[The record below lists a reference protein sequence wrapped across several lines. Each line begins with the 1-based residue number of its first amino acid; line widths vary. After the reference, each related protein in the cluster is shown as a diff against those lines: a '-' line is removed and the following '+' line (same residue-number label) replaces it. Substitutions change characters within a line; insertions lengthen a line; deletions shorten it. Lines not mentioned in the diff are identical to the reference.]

1 MEELKI
7 STNQTSI
14 FSGAPQLQCTLVKS
28 MLYSEDRKFHFQ
40 EKCRTHKLKENETLE
55 IKIKINVE
63 NKTKVK
69 IRKVKMKVM
78 IKVST
83 SIKIKDILVITSK
96 FVNLFLCKFISSLPG
111 KVLSLP
117 IIKRTGPIKIEVSHR
132 TTHVYS
138 SIHTCLLCLLK
149 LTLGAWESGLI
160 SSYSC
165 IASSSV
171 LWIAADTRGWCTW
184 TRRSCTRGFSIEGRG
199 VAWSLVGGQSG
210 GILIYPARACISSI
224 FSLGIR
230 SVWVCCSN
238 TRGLLDSFGDVMDPM
253 LRVGAVNSTFHS
265 SQLAMHVTAM
275 DMTLLDSRSSSI
287 NSVVSLVTLWHVY
300 ILITLVTI
308 DILCHIMLQ
317 QIPIAS
323 KRCAQ
328 PILLDVPNLLLLGG
342 LLTYIVYSNV
352 HTHSRVRDENM
363 K

>member
-1 MEELKI
+1 MEKLKI

-28 MLYSEDRKFHFQ
+28 MLYSEDRKFHLQ
-40 EKCRTHKLKENETLE
+40 VICRTQKLKENETY
-55 IKIKINVE
+55 KVKFKNNVE

-69 IRKVKMKVM
+69 GQKIKMKVM

-96 FVNLFLCKFISSLPG
+96 IVNLILCKFISSLPG
-111 KVLSLP
+111 KVLSLL
-117 IIKRTGPIKIEVSHR
+117 IIKRTGPIKTRVNHR
-132 TTHVYS
+132 TLHVYS
-138 SIHTCLLCLLK
+138 SIHTCLLK
-149 LTLGAWESGLI
+149 LTLGVWESGLI

-224 FSLGIR
+224 FSLDSR

-253 LRVGAVNSTFHS
+253 LRVGVVNSTFHS
-265 SQLAMHVTAM
+265 NQLAMHVTAM
-275 DMTLLDSRSSSI
+275 DMTLLDSRSSSM
-287 NSVVSLVTLWHVY
+287 NSVVSLLTLWHVY
-300 ILITLVTI
+300 MLITLVTI
-308 DILCHIMLQ
+308 DILCHNMLQ

-328 PILLDVPNLLLLGG
+328 PILLDVPSLLLLGG
-342 LLTYIVYSNV
+342 LLTYNVYSYV
-352 HTHSRVRDENM
+352 HTHSRVRDESM